1 MSNGILNNQ
10 EATEEKML
18 QARLNSVDLS
28 LENEETTQEETKVD
42 SVLKVSTSQVSAE
55 RKREIDTQLDMI
67 AN

>member
-1 MSNGILNNQ
+1 MSN
-10 EATEEKML
+10 EATEANML
-18 QARLNSVDLS
+18 QARLNSIDLS

-42 SVLKVSTSQVSAE
+42 SVLKISKSQVSAE